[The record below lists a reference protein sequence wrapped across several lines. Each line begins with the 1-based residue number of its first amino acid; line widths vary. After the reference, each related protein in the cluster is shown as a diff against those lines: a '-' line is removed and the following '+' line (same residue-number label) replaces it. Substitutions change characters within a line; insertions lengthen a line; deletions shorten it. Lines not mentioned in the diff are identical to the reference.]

1 MIRQPSERIPT
12 VAYWA
17 LFAACGVVAIGSL
30 AVGGIVALATYSSSV
45 SSTLAAAAADGSG
58 WARGIL
64 AAIPRSEPLGQVLLD
79 YAFSTL
85 NLIVAVVLSSVGGQS
100 WVTRLLALGLVGSA
114 GAFNLQADT
123 AELTVQ
129 TATGQSIAGLHDAL
143 LHVVACGAYLLAL
156 LLFPAGRWEIGPSSV
171 RRHHLVVITFG
182 GIFGAIGLGTTL
194 PPYAISS
201 VLFFGLLVPVVG
213 LLALPRRVRHGT
225 TAEQRTQARLLFS
238 VLAAA
243 FCTFAVL
250 CIVTLLL
257 RHLNEPGLTVIDP
270 TAELTRPFADV
281 PVSAPLFW
289 FSRLG
294 SAAIA
299 VALLIAARRNR
310 LWTAER
316 LFSRGLATTLVVVLA
331 GGTFVVVRAVA
342 VRLTDSQP
350 GTAAVLATVLVALL
364 FLPLYAHAERLV
376 DRLLYGSRPTPYS
389 VLADLTSRSHIT
401 SAETPDLAEVAEA
414 IARGLGASS
423 CRLTVIRPGMQDR
436 TYAWVDGDVA
446 GDIDEVVTVPI
457 RAGGEPIGSVAVDRT
472 ALAGLHTQRRH
483 LLEDIADSLGAI
495 LQLSRLEIELERQL
509 RAAIAHAEEI
519 AVSRRQAVSEMD
531 SERRTIERNLH
542 DGAQHHLVSLR
553 MALGLVEHELACG
566 QFDQARDRLGQLAI
580 QIDTAETVLA
590 DTASGV
596 SSILLSER
604 GLVAALNAEL
614 SGAHPPVVVTSPDAL
629 SGVRFPSEVESA
641 VYFCCLEAVNNA
653 RKHAPGAAVAVA
665 IREMQSTLH
674 FTVRDEGPGFTSQTD
689 GAGSGPGPGGRGL
702 RNVTARI
709 TAVGGKI
716 LIRSVPGV
724 GTTIEGSVP
733 LPRDARPS
741 ATVESIAL
749 PGVRTHLAEQS
760 LLDRVRAVTREA
772 QELYAGSAESGRLR
786 AVQTQLHEPLQ
797 PGMTGVG
804 DIRRA
809 EAIKARSALRVLDAV
824 VRSSPLGGDR
834 SIRLRYR
841 LEQVRS
847 EAHELAEIDLLDEL
861 RSGTLPLTFDERQ
874 VAEELLGAAG
884 TGPRTRFGLGANAD
898 IGEVRQAAGQQLA
911 RWQRRAAHPAT
922 TRAVRD
928 AAEVLVRTCEEVLAQ
943 VDTSKLGDRLDR

>member
-1 MIRQPSERIPT
+1 MTIRPLERIPT

-17 LFAACGVVAIGSL
+17 LFAACGAVAVGSL

-45 SSTLAAAAADGSG
+45 SATLAAEASDGSG

-85 NLIVAVVLSSVGGQS
+85 NLIVAVVLLGVGGRS
-100 WVTRLLALGLVGSA
+100 GVTRLLALGLVGLA

-129 TATGQSIAGLHDAL
+129 TATGQSIAGLHDGL
-143 LHVVACGAYLLAL
+143 LHVVACAAYLLAL
-156 LLFPAGRWEIGPSSV
+156 LLFPAGRWDVGPSAG
-171 RRHHLVVITFG
+171 RRRDLVVITYG

-201 VLFFGLLVPVVG
+201 VLFFGLLVPIVG
-213 LLALPRRVRHGT
+213 LLALPRRIRHGT

-243 FCTFAVL
+243 FCAFAVL

-257 RHLNEPGLTVIDP
+257 RHLNEPGLTVVDP

-281 PVSAPLFW
+281 RVSAPLFW

-299 VALLIAARRNR
+299 AALLIAARRNR

-316 LFSRGLATTLVVVLA
+316 LFSRGLASTLVVVLA
-331 GGTFVVVRAVA
+331 GGAFVVVRAVA
-342 VRLTDSQP
+342 VRLTDQP
-350 GTAAVLATVLVALL
+350 AIAAVLATVLVALL
-364 FLPLYAHAERLV
+364 FLPLYVQAERLV

-389 VLADLTSRSHIT
+389 VLADLTSRSHIA
-401 SAETPDLAEVAEA
+401 SAETPDLAGVAEA

-423 CRLTVIRPGMQDR
+423 CRLTVIRSGMQDR

-446 GDIDEVVTVPI
+446 AGTDELLTLPI
-457 RAGGEPIGSVAVDRT
+457 RAGGEPIGTIAVDRA

-509 RAAIAHAEEI
+509 RAALAHAEEI

-553 MALGLVEHELACG
+553 MALGLVEYELACG
-566 QFDQARDRLGQLAI
+566 QFDQARDRLGQIAT
-580 QIDTAETVLA
+580 QIDTAETILA

-596 SSILLSER
+596 SSIMLSER

-614 SGAHPPVVVTSPDAL
+614 SGAHPPIAVTSSDAL
-629 SGVRFPSEVESA
+629 SSVRFPSQVETA

-653 RKHAPGAAVAVA
+653 RKHAPGATVEVGL
-665 IREMQSTLH
+665 REAQNTLH
-674 FTVRDEGPGFTSQTD
+674 FTVRDKGPGFTSQTD
-689 GAGSGPGPGGRGL
+689 GTGGGPGPGGRGL

-709 TAVGGKI
+709 TAVGGKV
-716 LIRSVPGV
+716 LIRSVPSV

-733 LPRDARPS
+733 LPRDARPA
-741 ATVESIAL
+741 ATVESVAL
-749 PGVRTHLAEQS
+749 TEVGTHLAGQP
-760 LLDRVRAVTREA
+760 LLDQVRAVAREA
-772 QELYAGSAESGRLR
+772 HELYAGSAESGRLR
-786 AVQTQLHEPLQ
+786 AVQTLLDEPLQ
-797 PGMTGVG
+797 PGMTWVG

-809 EAIKARSALRVLDAV
+809 ETSKAHSALRALDAV

-834 SIRLRYR
+834 SIRLRYY

-861 RSGTLPLTFDERQ
+861 QSGVLPLTFDERQ

-884 TGPRTRFGLGANAD
+884 TEPRARFGLGANAD
-898 IGEVRQAAGQQLA
+898 IGEVRQAAGQQLV
-911 RWQRRAAHPAT
+911 RWKLRAAHPAT
-922 TRAVRD
+922 TRTVRD
-928 AAEVLVRTCEEVLAQ
+928 AAEILVRTCEKVLAQ
-943 VDTSKLGDRLDR
+943 VGPE

>member
-1 MIRQPSERIPT
+1 MISQPSERLPT

-17 LFAACGVVAIGSL
+17 LFAACGVVAVGSL
-30 AVGGIVALATYSSSV
+30 AVGGIVAFATHSSGMSA
-45 SSTLAAAAADGSG
+45 TFAAAASDGSS

-64 AAIPRSEPLGQVLLD
+64 AARPRSEPPAQALLD
-79 YAFSTL
+79 YAFSVL
-85 NLIVAVVLSSVGGQS
+85 NLTVAVILLGVGGRS
-100 WVTRLLALGLVGSA
+100 WVIRLLALGLIGSA

-123 AELTVQ
+123 AELAVQ

-143 LHVVACGAYLLAL
+143 LHVVACAAYLLAL
-156 LLFPAGRWEIGPSSV
+156 LLFPAGRWDIGPSSG
-171 RRHHLVVITFG
+171 RRRRIVVIAYG

-201 VLFFGLLVPVVG
+201 VLFFGLLVPIVG
-213 LLALPRRVRHGT
+213 LLALPRRIRQGP

-257 RHLNEPGLTVIDP
+257 QHLNEPGLTVVDP

-299 VALLIAARRNR
+299 VALLIAAQRNR

-331 GGTFVVVRAVA
+331 GGTFVVVRAVS

-350 GTAAVLATVLVALL
+350 ATAAALATVVVALL

-389 VLADLTSRSHIT
+389 VLADLTSRSRIT
-401 SAETPDLAEVAEA
+401 STETPDLAGVAEA
-414 IARGLGASS
+414 IARGLGANS

-436 TYAWVDGDVA
+436 AYTWVDGDVA
-446 GDIDEVVTVPI
+446 ADTDEVVALPI
-457 RAGGEPIGSVAVDRT
+457 RAGGEPIGTLAVDRA

-509 RAAIAHAEEI
+509 RAALAHAEEI

-553 MALGLVEHELACG
+553 MALGLVEHELVCG
-566 QFDQARDRLGQLAI
+566 QFDQARDRLSQLAT

-614 SGAHPPVVVTSPDAL
+614 SGAHPPIVVTSPDAL
-629 SGVRFPSEVESA
+629 SGVRFPSEVETA

-653 RKHAPGAAVAVA
+653 RKHAPGATIAVGV
-665 IREMQSTLH
+665 REVQSTLR
-674 FTVRDEGPGFTSQTD
+674 FTVRDKGPGFTSQTD
-689 GAGSGPGPGGRGL
+689 GAGGGPGRGGRGL

-716 LIRSVPGV
+716 LIRSVPGA
-724 GTTIEGSVP
+724 GTTIEGFVP
-733 LPRDARPS
+733 LPRDARPA
-741 ATVESIAL
+741 ATVESIAVTKL
-749 PGVRTHLAEQS
+749 RTHLAEQP
-760 LLDRVRAVTREA
+760 LLDQVRAVVREA
-772 QELYAGSAESGRLR
+772 QELYHGSAESGRLR
-786 AVQTQLHEPLQ
+786 AVQTQLDEPVQ
-797 PGMTGVG
+797 PGMTRVG
-804 DIRRA
+804 DIQRV
-809 EAIKARSALRVLDAV
+809 ETIKAHSALRVLDAV
-824 VRSSPLGGDR
+824 VRSSPLSGDR
-834 SIRLRYR
+834 SIRLRYQ

-861 RSGTLPLTFDERQ
+861 RSGMLPLTFDERQ
-874 VAEELLGAAG
+874 MAEELLGAAG
-884 TGPRTRFGLGANAD
+884 TEPRARFGLGANAD

-911 RWQRRAAHPAT
+911 RWQLRASHPAT

-928 AAEVLVRTCEEVLAQ
+928 AAEVLVRTCEELLTQ
-943 VDTSKLGDRLDR
+943 VGTE

>member
-1 MIRQPSERIPT
+1 MISQPSARILT
-12 VAYWA
+12 AAYWA
-17 LFAACGVVAIGSL
+17 LFAACGVVAVGTL
-30 AVGGIVALATYSSSV
+30 AVGGIVAIATHSSGMSA
-45 SSTLAAAAADGSG
+45 TFAAAASDGSS

-64 AAIPRSEPLGQVLLD
+64 AASPRSEPPGQALLD
-79 YAFSTL
+79 YAFSVL
-85 NLIVAVVLSSVGGQS
+85 NFTVAVILLGVGGRS
-100 WVTRLLALGLVGSA
+100 WVIRLLALGLIGSA

-123 AELTVQ
+123 AELAVL

-143 LHVVACGAYLLAL
+143 LHVVACAAYLLAL
-156 LLFPAGRWEIGPSSV
+156 LLFPAGRWDSGPSSG
-171 RRHHLVVITFG
+171 RRRHLVVIAYG

-194 PPYAISS
+194 LPYAISS
-201 VLFFGLLVPVVG
+201 VLFFGLLVPIVG
-213 LLALPRRVRHGT
+213 LLALPRRIRHGT

-243 FCTFAVL
+243 FCAFAVL

-257 RHLNEPGLTVIDP
+257 RHLNEPGLTVVDP

-316 LFSRGLATTLVVVLA
+316 LFSRGLATTLVVVLV
-331 GGTFVVVRAVA
+331 GGTFVVARALS
-342 VRLTDSQP
+342 VRLTGSQP
-350 GTAAVLATVLVALL
+350 AIPATVVVALL
-364 FLPLYAHAERLV
+364 FLPLYTHAERLV

-401 SAETPDLAEVAEA
+401 STETPDLAGVAEA
-414 IARGLGASS
+414 VARGLGASS

-436 TYAWVDGDVA
+436 TYAWVDSDVA
-446 GDIDEVVTVPI
+446 ANTDEVVTLPI
-457 RAGGEPIGSVAVDRT
+457 RAGDEPIGTIAVDRA

-509 RAAIAHAEEI
+509 RAALAHAEEI

-531 SERRTIERNLH
+531 GERRTIERNLH

-553 MALGLVEHELACG
+553 MAFGLIEHELACG
-566 QFDQARDRLGQLAI
+566 QFDQARERLGQLAA

-590 DTASGV
+590 NTASGV

-614 SGAHPPVVVTSPDAL
+614 SSAHPPIVVTSPDAL
-629 SGVRFPSEVESA
+629 SDVRFPSEVETA

-653 RKHAPGAAVAVA
+653 RKHAPGAAVAVGV
-665 IREMQSTLH
+665 REVQNTLR
-674 FTVRDEGPGFTSQTD
+674 FTVCDKGPGFTSQTD
-689 GAGSGPGPGGRGL
+689 GAGSGPDSGGRGL

-716 LIRSVPGV
+716 LIRSVPGA

-733 LPRDARPS
+733 LPRDGRPA
-741 ATVESIAL
+741 ATVECVAL
-749 PGVRTHLAEQS
+749 TEVRTRLTEQP
-760 LLDRVRAVTREA
+760 LLDQVRAVAREA
-772 QELYAGSAESGRLR
+772 QRLYHGSAESGRLR
-786 AVQTQLHEPLQ
+786 AVQTQLDEPLQ
-797 PGMTGVG
+797 PGMTRVD
-804 DIRRA
+804 DIRRV
-809 EAIKARSALRVLDAV
+809 ETIKAHSALRVLDSV
-824 VRSSPLGGDR
+824 VRMSPLGGDR
-834 SIRLRYR
+834 SLRLRYQ

-861 RSGTLPLTFDERQ
+861 RSGMLPLTFDERR
-874 VAEELLGAAG
+874 VAEKLLGAAG
-884 TGPRTRFGLGANAD
+884 TEPKVRFGLGANAD

-911 RWQRRAAHPAT
+911 RWQLRASHPAT

-928 AAEVLVRTCEEVLAQ
+928 AAEVLVRTCEELLSQ
-943 VDTSKLGDRLDR
+943 VGPE

>member
-1 MIRQPSERIPT
+1 MISRPSERIPT

-17 LFAACGVVAIGSL
+17 LFAACGVVAVGSL
-30 AVGGIVALATYSSSV
+30 AIGGIVAVATHSSGMSA
-45 SSTLAAAAADGSG
+45 TLAAAASDGSS

-64 AAIPRSEPLGQVLLD
+64 AASARSEPPGQALLD
-79 YAFSTL
+79 YAFSVL
-85 NLIVAVVLSSVGGQS
+85 NLTIAVILLCVDGRS
-100 WVTRLLALGLVGSA
+100 WVIRLLALGLIGSA

-123 AELTVQ
+123 AELAVQ

-143 LHVVACGAYLLAL
+143 LHVVACAAYLLAL
-156 LLFPAGRWEIGPSSV
+156 LLFPAGRWDIAPNSGG
-171 RRHHLVVITFG
+171 RRHLVVITYG
-182 GIFGAIGLGTTL
+182 GIFGAIGLITTL

-201 VLFFGLLVPVVG
+201 VLVFGLVVPIVG
-213 LLALPRRVRHGT
+213 LLALPRRIRQGT

-257 RHLNEPGLTVIDP
+257 RHLNEPGLTVVDP

-316 LFSRGLATTLVVVLA
+316 LFSRGLATTLVVVLM
-331 GGTFVVVRAVA
+331 GGTFVVVRDVA
-342 VRLTDSQP
+342 VRLTDGQP
-350 GTAAVLATVLVALL
+350 STAAVLATALVALL
-364 FLPLYAHAERLV
+364 FLPLYTHAERLV

-389 VLADLTSRSHIT
+389 VLADLTSRSQIT
-401 SAETPDLAEVAEA
+401 AIETPDLAGVAEA
-414 IARGLGASS
+414 IARGLGAST
-423 CRLTVIRPGMQDR
+423 CRLTVIHPGMQDR
-436 TYAWVDGDVA
+436 TYSWVDGDVA
-446 GDIDEVVTVPI
+446 ADTDEVVTLPI
-457 RAGGEPIGSVAVDRT
+457 RAGGEPIGSIAVDRA

-495 LQLSRLEIELERQL
+495 LQLGRLEIELERQL
-509 RAAIAHAEEI
+509 RAALAHAEEI

-566 QFDQARDRLGQLAI
+566 QFDQARDRLGQLAT
-580 QIDTAETVLA
+580 QIDTTETVLA

-614 SGAHPPVVVTSPDAL
+614 SGEHPPIVVTSPDAL
-629 SGVRFPSEVESA
+629 SDVRFPPEVETA

-653 RKHAPGAAVAVA
+653 RKHAPGAAVTVGVCVV
-665 IREMQSTLH
+665 QDTLR
-674 FTVRDEGPGFTSQTD
+674 FTVCDKGPGFISQTN
-689 GAGSGPGPGGRGL
+689 GAGSGPGPDGRGL
-702 RNVTARI
+702 RNVAARV

-733 LPRDARPS
+733 LPA
-741 ATVESIAL
+741 ENIA
-749 PGVRTHLAEQS
+749 PAEVHPDEQS
-760 LLDRVRAVTREA
+760 LLDRVRAVAREA
-772 QELYAGSAESGRLR
+772 HELYDGCAEGGRLR
-786 AVQTQLHEPLQ
+786 AVQTQLDEPLQ
-797 PGMTGVG
+797 PGMTRVG
-804 DIRRA
+804 EIRRA
-809 EAIKARSALRVLDAV
+809 ETLRAHAALRVLDAV

-834 SIRLRYR
+834 TIRLRYQ

-861 RSGTLPLTFDERQ
+861 RSGMLSLTFDERQ

-884 TGPRTRFGLGANAD
+884 TEPRARFGLGANAD

-911 RWQRRAAHPAT
+911 RWQLRAAHPAT

-928 AAEVLVRTCEEVLAQ
+928 AAEVLVRTCEELLAQ
-943 VDTSKLGDRLDR
+943 VGTE

>member
-1 MIRQPSERIPT
+1 MISQPSERIPT

-17 LFAACGVVAIGSL
+17 LFAACAVVAVGSL
-30 AVGGIVALATYSSSV
+30 TVGGIVAVATHSSGISA
-45 SSTLAAAAADGSG
+45 TLAAAASDGSS

-64 AAIPRSEPLGQVLLD
+64 AASARSEPPGQALLD
-79 YAFSTL
+79 YAFSVL
-85 NLIVAVVLSSVGGQS
+85 NLTVAVILLRVGGRS
-100 WVTRLLALGLVGSA
+100 WVIRLLALGLIGSA
-114 GAFNLQADT
+114 GAFNIQADT
-123 AELTVQ
+123 AELAVQ
-129 TATGQSIAGLHDAL
+129 TATGQSIAELHDAL
-143 LHVVACGAYLLAL
+143 LHVVACAAYLFAL
-156 LLFPAGRWEIGPSSV
+156 LLFPAGRWDIGPSSG
-171 RRHHLVVITFG
+171 RRRYLMMITYG
-182 GIFGAIGLGTTL
+182 GIFGAIGLGTTVA
-194 PPYAISS
+194 PYAISS
-201 VLFFGLLVPVVG
+201 VLFFGLLVPIVG
-213 LLALPRRVRHGT
+213 LLALPRRIRRGA

-243 FCTFAVL
+243 FCAFVVL

-257 RHLNEPGLTVIDP
+257 QYLNEPGLTVVDP
-270 TAELTRPFADV
+270 TAELTRPFAEV

-294 SAAIA
+294 SVAIA
-299 VALLIAARRNR
+299 VALVIAARRNR

-342 VRLTDSQP
+342 VRLTGGQP
-350 GTAAVLATVLVALL
+350 ATATVVATAVVALL
-364 FLPLYAHAERLV
+364 FLPLYTHAERLV

-389 VLADLTSRSHIT
+389 VLADLNARSQVTST
-401 SAETPDLAEVAEA
+401 EAPDLAGVAEA

-436 TYAWVDGDVA
+436 TYAWVNRDVA
-446 GDIDEVVTVPI
+446 ADTDEHVTLPI
-457 RAGGEPIGSVAVDRT
+457 RLGDELIGTIAVDRA
-472 ALAGLHTQRRH
+472 ALAGLHNQRRH
-483 LLEDIADSLGAI
+483 LLEDIADNLGAI

-509 RAAIAHAEEI
+509 RAALAHAEEI

-553 MALGLVEHELACG
+553 MAIGLVEHELACG
-566 QFDQARDRLGQLAI
+566 QVDQARDRLGQLAT
-580 QIDTAETVLA
+580 QIDTAEAVLA

-614 SGAHPPVVVTSPDAL
+614 SGAHPPIVVTSPDAL
-629 SGVRFPSEVESA
+629 SDVRFPLEVETA

-653 RKHAPGAAVAVA
+653 RKHAPGAAVTVGVCEVQGKL
-665 IREMQSTLH
+665 R
-674 FTVRDEGPGFTSQTD
+674 FTVRDKGPGFTSQTD
-689 GAGSGPGPGGRGL
+689 GAGSGTGLGGRGL

-733 LPRDARPS
+733 LPRDARPT
-741 ATVESIAL
+741 ATVTSVAPTE
-749 PGVRTHLAEQS
+749 VRTYLAEQP
-760 LLDRVRAVTREA
+760 LLSQVRAVAREA
-772 QELYAGSAESGRLR
+772 QQLYHGNAESGRLR
-786 AVQTQLHEPLQ
+786 AVQTQLDEPLQ
-797 PGMTGVG
+797 AGVTPVG

-809 EAIKARSALRVLDAV
+809 ETLKAHSALRVLEAV

-834 SIRLRYR
+834 AIRLRYQ

-861 RSGTLPLTFDERQ
+861 RSGMLPLTFDERQ

-884 TGPRTRFGLGANAD
+884 TEPRARFGLGADAD

-911 RWQRRAAHPAT
+911 RWQLRAAHPAT

-928 AAEVLVRTCEEVLAQ
+928 AAEVLARTCEELLAQ
-943 VDTSKLGDRLDR
+943 VGTEQFR

>member
-1 MIRQPSERIPT
+1 MISQPSERIPT

-17 LFAACGVVAIGSL
+17 LFAGCGVVSVGSL

-45 SSTLAAAAADGSG
+45 SATFDAAASGGSG

-64 AAIPRSEPLGQVLLD
+64 AAIPRSEPLGQALLD

-85 NLIVAVVLSSVGGQS
+85 NLIVAVILFCAGGRS
-100 WVTRLLALGLVGSA
+100 WVNRLLALGLVGSA

-123 AELTVQ
+123 VELAVQ

-143 LHVVACGAYLLAL
+143 LHVVACAAYLLAL
-156 LLFPAGRWEIGPSSV
+156 LLFPAGQWDNGPSSG
-171 RRHHLVVITFG
+171 RRRHLVVITYG
-182 GIFGAIGLGTTL
+182 GIFGAIGLATTL

-201 VLFFGLLVPVVG
+201 VLFFGLLVPIVG
-213 LLALPRRVRHGT
+213 LLALPRRIRQGT

-257 RHLNEPGLTVIDP
+257 RHLNEPGLTVVDP

-316 LFSRGLATTLVVVLA
+316 LFSRGLATTLVVVLV
-331 GGTFVVVRAVA
+331 GGTFVVVRDVA

-350 GTAAVLATVLVALL
+350 ATADILATVLVALL
-364 FLPLYAHAERLV
+364 FLPLYTHAERLV

-401 SAETPDLAEVAEA
+401 ATKTPDLAGVAEA
-414 IARGLGASS
+414 VARGLGASS

-446 GDIDEVVTVPI
+446 ADTDEAVTLPI
-457 RAGGEPIGSVAVDRT
+457 RAGGEPIGTIAVDRA

-509 RAAIAHAEEI
+509 RAALAHAEEI

-531 SERRTIERNLH
+531 NERRTIERNLH

-566 QFDQARDRLGQLAI
+566 QFDQARDRLGQLAT

-596 SSILLSER
+596 SSMLLSER

-614 SGAHPPVVVTSPDAL
+614 SGAHPPIVVTSPDAL
-629 SGVRFPSEVESA
+629 SGVRFPSEVETA

-653 RKHAPGAAVAVA
+653 RKHAPGAAVAVGL
-665 IREMQSTLH
+665 REVHSTLR
-674 FTVRDEGPGFTSQTD
+674 FTVRDKGPGFTSQTN
-689 GAGSGPGPGGRGL
+689 GAGSGPGGRGL

-709 TAVGGKI
+709 TAVGGNI

-733 LPRDARPS
+733 VPRDARPA

-749 PGVRTHLAEQS
+749 TEVPTHRAEQP
-760 LLDRVRAVTREA
+760 LLDQVRAVAREA
-772 QELYAGSAESGRLR
+772 HELYDGSAESTRLR
-786 AVQTQLHEPLQ
+786 AVRTQLDAPLQ
-797 PGMTGVG
+797 AGMTRVG

-809 EAIKARSALRVLDAV
+809 ETIKAHSALRVLDAV

-834 SIRLRYR
+834 SIRLRYQ

-861 RSGTLPLTFDERQ
+861 RSGVLPLTFDERQ

-884 TGPRTRFGLGANAD
+884 TEPRARFGLGANAD

-911 RWQRRAAHPAT
+911 RWQLRAAHPAT

-928 AAEVLVRTCEEVLAQ
+928 AAEVLVRTCEELLAQ
-943 VDTSKLGDRLDR
+943 VGTE

>member
-1 MIRQPSERIPT
+1 MISRPSERIPT

-17 LFAACGVVAIGSL
+17 LFAACGVVAVGSL
-30 AVGGIVALATYSSSV
+30 AIGGIVAVATHSSGMSA
-45 SSTLAAAAADGSG
+45 TLAAAASDGSS

-64 AAIPRSEPLGQVLLD
+64 AASSRSEPPGQALLD
-79 YAFSTL
+79 YAFSVL
-85 NLIVAVVLSSVGGQS
+85 NLTIAVILLSVGGRS
-100 WVTRLLALGLVGSA
+100 WVIRLLALGLIGSA
-114 GAFNLQADT
+114 AAFNLQADT
-123 AELTVQ
+123 AELAVQ
-129 TATGQSIAGLHDAL
+129 TATGRSIAGLHDAL
-143 LHVVACGAYLLAL
+143 LHVVACAAYLLAL
-156 LLFPAGRWEIGPSSV
+156 LLFPAGRWDIAPSSGW
-171 RRHHLVVITFG
+171 RRHLVVITYG
-182 GIFGAIGLGTTL
+182 GIFGAIGLVTTL

-201 VLFFGLLVPVVG
+201 VLFFGLVVPIVG
-213 LLALPRRVRHGT
+213 LLALPRRIRQRT

-257 RHLNEPGLTVIDP
+257 RHLNEPGLTVVDP

-281 PVSAPLFW
+281 PVSVPLFW

-316 LFSRGLATTLVVVLA
+316 LFSRGLAITLVVVLV

-350 GTAAVLATVLVALL
+350 STAAVLATALVALL
-364 FLPLYAHAERLV
+364 FLPLYTHAERLV

-389 VLADLTSRSHIT
+389 VLADLTSRSQIT
-401 SAETPDLAEVAEA
+401 ATETPDLAGVAEA
-414 IARGLGASS
+414 IARGLGAST

-436 TYAWVDGDVA
+436 TYTWVDGDVA
-446 GDIDEVVTVPI
+446 ADTDEVVTLSI
-457 RAGGEPIGSVAVDRT
+457 RAGGEPIGRIAVDRA

-495 LQLSRLEIELERQL
+495 LQLGRLEIELERQL
-509 RAAIAHAEEI
+509 RAALAHAEEI

-566 QFDQARDRLGQLAI
+566 QFDQARDRLGQLAT

-614 SGAHPPVVVTSPDAL
+614 SGAHPPIVVTSPDAL
-629 SGVRFPSEVESA
+629 SDVRFPSEVETA

-653 RKHAPGAAVAVA
+653 RKHAPGAAVTVGVC
-665 IREMQSTLH
+665 EVQDTLR
-674 FTVRDEGPGFTSQTD
+674 FTVRDKGPGFISQTN

-709 TAVGGKI
+709 TAVSGKI

-733 LPRDARPS
+733 LPRDARP
-741 ATVESIAL
+741 AAIVENIA
-749 PGVRTHLAEQS
+749 PAEVHPVEQS
-760 LLDRVRAVTREA
+760 LLDRVRAVAREA
-772 QELYAGSAESGRLR
+772 HELYDGRAESGRLR
-786 AVQTQLHEPLQ
+786 AVQTQLDEPRQ
-797 PGMTGVG
+797 PGMTRVG

-809 EAIKARSALRVLDAV
+809 ETLRAHSALRVLDAV

-834 SIRLRYR
+834 TIRLRYQ

-861 RSGTLPLTFDERQ
+861 RSGMLPLTLDERQ

-884 TGPRTRFGLGANAD
+884 TEPRARVGLGANAE

-911 RWQRRAAHPAT
+911 RWQLRAAHPAT

-928 AAEVLVRTCEEVLAQ
+928 AAEVLVRTCEELLAQ
-943 VDTSKLGDRLDR
+943 VGTG

>member
-1 MIRQPSERIPT
+1 MISQPSARILT

-17 LFAACGVVAIGSL
+17 LFAACGVVAVGSL
-30 AVGGIVALATYSSSV
+30 AVGGIVAIATHSSGMSA
-45 SSTLAAAAADGSG
+45 TFAAAASDGSS

-64 AAIPRSEPLGQVLLD
+64 AASPRSEPPGQALLD
-79 YAFSTL
+79 YAFSVL
-85 NLIVAVVLSSVGGQS
+85 NFTVAVILLGVGGRS
-100 WVTRLLALGLVGSA
+100 WVIRLLALGLIGSA

-123 AELTVQ
+123 AELAVQ

-143 LHVVACGAYLLAL
+143 LHVAACAAYLLAL
-156 LLFPAGRWEIGPSSV
+156 LLFPAGRCDSGPSSG
-171 RRHHLVVITFG
+171 RRRHLVVIAYG

-194 PPYAISS
+194 LPYAISS
-201 VLFFGLLVPVVG
+201 VLFFGLLVPIVG
-213 LLALPRRVRHGT
+213 LLALPRRIRRGA

-243 FCTFAVL
+243 FCAFAVL

-257 RHLNEPGLTVIDP
+257 RHLNEPGLTVVDP
-270 TAELTRPFADV
+270 TAELTRPLADV

-310 LWTAER
+310 LWSAER
-316 LFSRGLATTLVVVLA
+316 LFSRGLATTLVVVLV
-331 GGTFVVVRAVA
+331 GGTFVVVRALS
-342 VRLTDSQP
+342 VRLTGSQP
-350 GTAAVLATVLVALL
+350 AIPAVLATVVIALL
-364 FLPLYAHAERLV
+364 FLPLYVQAERLV

-401 SAETPDLAEVAEA
+401 SAETPDLAGVAEA

-446 GDIDEVVTVPI
+446 AGTDELLTLPI
-457 RAGGEPIGSVAVDRT
+457 RMGGETIGTIAVDRA

-509 RAAIAHAEEI
+509 RAALAHAEEI

-553 MALGLVEHELACG
+553 MALGLIEHELACG
-566 QFDQARDRLGQLAI
+566 QFDQARERLGQLAT
-580 QIDTAETVLA
+580 QIDTAETILA
-590 DTASGV
+590 DTARGV
-596 SSILLSER
+596 SSIMLSER

-614 SGAHPPVVVTSPDAL
+614 SGAHPPIVVTSSDAL
-629 SGVRFPSEVESA
+629 SGVRFPSEVETA

-653 RKHAPGAAVAVA
+653 RKHAPGAAVEVGL
-665 IREMQSTLH
+665 REAQSTLH
-674 FTVRDEGPGFTSQTD
+674 FTVRDKGPGFTSQTD
-689 GAGSGPGPGGRGL
+689 GTGGGPGPGGRGL

-709 TAVGGKI
+709 TAVGGKV
-716 LIRSVPGV
+716 LIRSVPGA

-733 LPRDARPS
+733 LPRDARPA
-741 ATVESIAL
+741 ATVECVAL
-749 PGVRTHLAEQS
+749 TEVRTRLTEQP
-760 LLDRVRAVTREA
+760 LLDQVRAVAREA
-772 QELYAGSAESGRLR
+772 QKLYHGSAESGRLR
-786 AVQTQLHEPLQ
+786 AVQALLDEPLQ
-797 PGMTGVG
+797 PGMTRVG

-809 EAIKARSALRVLDAV
+809 ETIKAHSALQALDAV

-834 SIRLRYR
+834 SIRLRYH

-861 RSGTLPLTFDERQ
+861 QSGVLPLTFDERQ

-884 TGPRTRFGLGANAD
+884 TEPRARFGLGANAD
-898 IGEVRQAAGQQLA
+898 NGEVRQAAGQQLV
-911 RWQRRAAHPAT
+911 RWKLRAAHPAT
-922 TRAVRD
+922 TRTVRD
-928 AAEVLVRTCEEVLAQ
+928 AAEVLVRTCEKVLAQ
-943 VDTSKLGDRLDR
+943 VDPE

>member
-1 MIRQPSERIPT
+1 I
-12 VAYWA
+12 
-17 LFAACGVVAIGSL
+17 
-30 AVGGIVALATYSSSV
+30 
-45 SSTLAAAAADGSG
+45 
-58 WARGIL
+58 
-64 AAIPRSEPLGQVLLD
+64 
-79 YAFSTL
+79 
-85 NLIVAVVLSSVGGQS
+85 
-100 WVTRLLALGLVGSA
+100 RLLALGLIGSA

-123 AELTVQ
+123 AELAVQ
-129 TATGQSIAGLHDAL
+129 TATGHSIAGLHDAL
-143 LHVVACGAYLLAL
+143 LHVVACAAYLLAL
-156 LLFPAGRWEIGPSSV
+156 LLFPAGRWDIAPSSGW
-171 RRHHLVVITFG
+171 RRHLVVITYG
-182 GIFGAIGLGTTL
+182 GIFGAIGLVTTL

-201 VLFFGLLVPVVG
+201 VLFFGLVVPIVG
-213 LLALPRRVRHGT
+213 LLALPRRIRQGT

-250 CIVTLLL
+250 CTVTLLL
-257 RHLNEPGLTVIDP
+257 RHLNEPGLTVVDP

-316 LFSRGLATTLVVVLA
+316 LFSRGLATTLVVVLV

-342 VRLTDSQP
+342 VRLTDSRP
-350 GTAAVLATVLVALL
+350 STAAVLATAFVALL
-364 FLPLYAHAERLV
+364 FLPLYTHAERLV

-389 VLADLTSRSHIT
+389 VLADLTSRSQIT
-401 SAETPDLAEVAEA
+401 PTETPDLAGVAEA
-414 IARGLGASS
+414 IARGLGAST

-436 TYAWVDGDVA
+436 TYTWVDGDVA
-446 GDIDEVVTVPI
+446 ADTDEVVTLPI
-457 RAGGEPIGSVAVDRT
+457 RAGGEPIGRIAVDRA

-509 RAAIAHAEEI
+509 RAALAHAEEI

-566 QFDQARDRLGQLAI
+566 QFDQARDRLGRLAT
-580 QIDTAETVLA
+580 QIDTTETVLA

-614 SGAHPPVVVTSPDAL
+614 SGAHPPIVVTSPDAL
-629 SGVRFPSEVESA
+629 SGVRFPSEVETA

-653 RKHAPGAAVAVA
+653 RKHAPGAAVAVGVC
-665 IREMQSTLH
+665 EVQGTLR
-674 FTVRDEGPGFTSQTD
+674 FTVCDKGPGFISQTD
-689 GAGSGPGPGGRGL
+689 GAGSGTGPGGKGL

-709 TAVGGKI
+709 TSVGGKI

-733 LPRDARPS
+733 LPRDARPA
-741 ATVESIAL
+741 ATVEHIA
-749 PGVRTHLAEQS
+749 PAEVHSVEQS
-760 LLDRVRAVTREA
+760 LLDRVRAVAREA
-772 QELYAGSAESGRLR
+772 HELYDGRAESGRLR
-786 AVQTQLHEPLQ
+786 AVQTQLDEPLR
-797 PGMTGVG
+797 PGMTRVG

-809 EAIKARSALRVLDAV
+809 ETIKAHSALRVLDAV

-834 SIRLRYR
+834 SIRLRYQ

-847 EAHELAEIDLLDEL
+847 EAHELAELELLDEL
-861 RSGTLPLTFDERQ
+861 RSGMLPLTFEERQ

-884 TGPRTRFGLGANAD
+884 TEPRTRFGLGANAD
-898 IGEVRQAAGQQLA
+898 IGEVRQAAGQQLT
-911 RWQRRAAHPAT
+911 RWQLRAAHPAT

-928 AAEVLVRTCEEVLAQ
+928 AAEVLVRTCEELLAQ
-943 VDTSKLGDRLDR
+943 VGTE

>member
-1 MIRQPSERIPT
+1 MINQQAQRILT
-12 VAYWA
+12 FAYWA
-17 LFAACGVVAIGSL
+17 LFAACGVVAVGSL
-30 AVGGIVALATYSSSV
+30 AIGGIVAVATYSSGISE
-45 SSTLAAAAADGSG
+45 TFAAAASDGSE

-64 AAIPRSEPLGQVLLD
+64 AATPRSEPLGQALLD
-79 YAFSTL
+79 YAFSVL
-85 NLIVAVVLSSVGGQS
+85 SLIVAVVLLCVGGRS
-100 WVTRLLALGLVGSA
+100 WVTLLLALGLIGSA

-123 AELTVQ
+123 AELTVK

-143 LHVVACGAYLLAL
+143 LHVVACAAYLLAL
-156 LLFPAGRWEIGPSSV
+156 LLFPAGRWDIGSSSGP
-171 RRHHLVVITFG
+171 RRHLVVITCG
-182 GIFGAIGLGTTL
+182 GIFGVIGLGTTL

-201 VLFFGLLVPVVG
+201 VLFFALLVPLVG
-213 LLALPRRVRHGT
+213 LLALPRRIRRGA

-250 CIVTLLL
+250 CVVTLLL
-257 RHLNEPGLTVIDP
+257 QHLDEPGLAVVDP
-270 TAELTRPFADV
+270 TAELTRPFAEV

-289 FSRLG
+289 FSRLA
-294 SAAIA
+294 SAALA
-299 VALLIAARRNR
+299 VALVIAARRNR

-316 LFSRGLATTLVVVLA
+316 LFSRGLAATLVVVLA

-342 VRLTDSQP
+342 GRLTDSQP
-350 GTAAVLATVLVALL
+350 ATAAVVATVLVALL
-364 FLPLYAHAERLV
+364 FLPLYTHAERLV

-389 VLADLTSRSHIT
+389 VLADLTARSHIT
-401 SAETPDLAEVAEA
+401 STETPDLAGVTEA

-446 GDIDEVVTVPI
+446 ADTDELVTLPI
-457 RAGGEPIGSVAVDRT
+457 QLGSEPIGTIAVDRA

-495 LQLSRLEIELERQL
+495 LQVSRLGIELERQL
-509 RAAIAHAEEI
+509 RAALAHAEDI
-519 AVSRRQAVSEMD
+519 AVSRRQAVAEMD

-553 MALGLVEHELACG
+553 MALGLVEHEVASG
-566 QFDQARDRLGQLAI
+566 QFDQARDRLGQLAT

-614 SGAHPPVVVTSPDAL
+614 SGAHPPIVVTSPDAL
-629 SGVRFPSEVESA
+629 SDRRFPSEVETA
-641 VYFCCLEAVNNA
+641 IYFCCLEAVNNA
-653 RKHAPGAAVAVA
+653 RKHAPGAAVAVEV
-665 IREMQSTLH
+665 REVQSALR
-674 FTVRDEGPGFTSQTD
+674 FTVRDQGPGFTSQTE
-689 GAGSGPGPGGRGL
+689 GAGAGGRGL
-702 RNVTARI
+702 RNVAARI
-709 TAVGGKI
+709 AAIGGKI
-716 LIRSVPGV
+716 SIRSVPGV

-733 LPRDARPS
+733 LPRDGRPA

-749 PGVRTHLAEQS
+749 TEVRTDLAEQA
-760 LLDRVRAVTREA
+760 LLDLVRAVAREA
-772 QELYAGSAESGRLR
+772 RELYDGSAESGRLR
-786 AVQTQLHEPLQ
+786 AVQTQLDEPLQ
-797 PGMTGVG
+797 AGMTRMG

-809 EAIKARSALRVLDAV
+809 ETLKAHSALRVLDAV

-834 SIRLRYR
+834 SVRLRYQ
-841 LEQVRS
+841 LEQIRS

-861 RSGTLPLTFDERQ
+861 RSGTLALTFDERQ

-884 TGPRTRFGLGANAD
+884 TEPRARFGFGADAD
-898 IGEVRQAAGQQLA
+898 IGEVRQAGCQQLA
-911 RWQRRAAHPAT
+911 RWQRRASHPAT

-928 AAEVLVRTCEEVLAQ
+928 AAEVLVRTCEELLAQ
-943 VDTSKLGDRLDR
+943 VGTK